1 MIGERSVHMPV
12 IQVENLRKTYE
23 KNSWR
28 PWKDGQK
35 TEALEGI
42 DFEVNK
48 GEIFGIVGPNGA
60 GKTTLV
66 NILSGLLYKDTGSVK
81 IFDKETEQ
89 NRKELANRMNVA
101 TAYSKLSGNLTV
113 EENLRVFA
121 KIYDVETK
129 EEKINHVLELFEI
142 NDLRGKKIY
151 HLSAGQKTRAN
162 LAKSFINQP
171 EVLLLD
177 EATAGLD
184 PHIAD
189 VTRKAIRQINKEH
202 DTTIIITSHDMEDI
216 DSLSDR
222 MMFLHQ
228 GKILRTGTPRELKKE
243 IHIKVLEVTV
253 DKVNKEFRRLVD
265 RIDGKLDG
273 NTARVNIDQEEH
285 IIDILDDISDIDVTV
300 IDIEAK
306 NPDLDE
312 VFKKVARDEV

>member
-1 MIGERSVHMPV
+1 MSI
-12 IQVENLRKTYE
+12 VEVKNLKKTYE
-23 KNSWR
+23 KGSWK
-28 PWKDGQK
+28 PWKDGRETK
-35 TEALEGI
+35 ALRGI
-42 DFEVNK
+42 DFEVK
-48 GEIFGIVGPNGA
+48 EGEIFGIVGPNGA

-81 IFDKETEQ
+81 IFGKETKQ
-89 NRKELANRMNVA
+89 NREALADRMNVS

-121 KIYDVETK
+121 KIYGVENRK
-129 EEKINHVLELFEI
+129 EKINHVLELFEI
-142 NDLRGKKIY
+142 EDLRAKKIY

-189 VTRKAIRQINKEH
+189 VTRKAIREINEKH

-228 GKILRTGTPRELKKE
+228 GEILRTGTPDKLKTD
-243 IHIKVLEVTV
+243 IHVKVLEVTV
-253 DKVNKEFRRLVD
+253 DEVNDKFEELIDHLEGELDGKTGKVKIEEEKHIIEILD
-265 RIDGKLDG
+265 RIS
-273 NTARVNIDQEEH
+273 E
-285 IIDILDDISDIDVTV
+285 IDVTV

-306 NPDLDE
+306 NPDLNE
-312 VFKKVARDEV
+312 VFKKVARNEV

>member
-1 MIGERSVHMPV
+1 MP
-12 IQVENLRKTYE
+12 IVEVKNLKKTYE
-23 KNSWR
+23 KGSWK
-28 PWKDGQK
+28 PWKDGRETK
-35 TEALEGI
+35 ALRGI
-42 DFEVNK
+42 DFEVK
-48 GEIFGIVGPNGA
+48 EGEIFGIVGPNGA

-81 IFDKETEQ
+81 IFGKETKK
-89 NRKELANRMNVA
+89 NREALADRMNVS

-113 EENLRVFA
+113 EENLKVFA
-121 KIYDVETK
+121 KIYGVENRK
-129 EEKINHVLELFEI
+129 QKINQVLQLFEI
-142 NDLRGKKIY
+142 KDLRAKKIY

-189 VTRKAIRQINKEH
+189 VTRKAIREINEKH

-228 GKILRTGTPRELKKE
+228 GEILRTGTPDKLKTD
-243 IHIKVLEVTV
+243 IHVKVLEVTV
-253 DKVNKEFRRLVD
+253 DEVNDEFEELIDHLEGDLEGETGKVKIEEEKHIIEILD
-265 RIDGKLDG
+265 RIS
-273 NTARVNIDQEEH
+273 E
-285 IIDILDDISDIDVTV
+285 IDVTV

-306 NPDLDE
+306 NPDLNE
-312 VFKKVARDEV
+312 VFKKVARNEV

>member
-1 MIGERSVHMPV
+1 MSV
-12 IQVENLRKTYE
+12 VEVKNLKKTYE
-23 KNSWR
+23 KNSWK
-28 PWKDGQK
+28 PWKNGRK
-35 TEALEGI
+35 TKALRGI
-42 DFEVNK
+42 NFDVKE

-81 IFDKETEQ
+81 IFGKETKQ
-89 NRKELANRMNVA
+89 NRKELADRMNVA
-101 TAYSKLSGNLTV
+101 TAYSKLSGNLTI

-121 KIYDVETK
+121 KIYDVENRK
-129 EEKINHVLELFEI
+129 EKINHVLELFEI
-142 NDLRGKKIY
+142 SDLRGKKIY

-171 EVLLLD
+171 EILLLD

-189 VTRKAIRQINKEH
+189 VTRKAIRQINEEH
-202 DTTIIITSHDMEDI
+202 ETTIIITSHDMEDI

-228 GKILRTGTPRELKKE
+228 GKILRTGTPRELKKD

-253 DKVNKEFRRLVD
+253 DEVNDDFRGL
-265 RIDGKLDG
+265 IDHLDG
-273 NTARVNIDQEEH
+273 ELDENTARVKIEQEEH
-285 IIDILDDISDIDVTV
+285 IIEILDSISEIDVTV

-306 NPDLDE
+306 NPDLNE
-312 VFKKVARDEV
+312 VFKKVARNEV

>member
-1 MIGERSVHMPV
+1 MPV
-12 IQVENLRKTYE
+12 VEVKNLEKTYE
-23 KNSWR
+23 KSSWKL
-28 PWKDGQK
+28 WKDGRK
-35 TEALEGI
+35 TEALRGI
-42 DFEVNK
+42 DFKVKK

-81 IFDKETEQ
+81 IFDKETKQ
-89 NRKELANRMNVA
+89 NRKELADRMNVA

-121 KIYDVETK
+121 KIYDVEK
-129 EEKINHVLELFEI
+129 RKEKINHVLELFEI
-142 NDLRGKKIY
+142 SDLRGKKIY

-171 EVLLLD
+171 EILLLD

-189 VTRKAIRQINKEH
+189 VTRKAIRQINEKH

-228 GKILRTGTPRELKKE
+228 GKILRTGTPRELKKD

-253 DKVNKEFRRLVD
+253 DEVNDDFRGL
-265 RIDGKLDG
+265 IEHLDGELDG
-273 NTARVNIDQEEH
+273 NTARVKIEQEEH
-285 IIDILDDISDIDVTV
+285 VIEILDSISEIDVTV

-306 NPDLDE
+306 NPDLNE
-312 VFKKVARDEV
+312 VFKKVARNEV

>member
-1 MIGERSVHMPV
+1 MSV
-12 IQVENLRKTYE
+12 IEVENLEKTYE
-23 KNSWR
+23 KRSWK
-28 PWKDGQK
+28 PWKAARK
-35 TEALEGI
+35 TEALKGI
-42 DFEVNK
+42 DFEVDE

-66 NILSGLLYKDTGSVK
+66 NILSGLLYKDSGSVRV
-81 IFDKETEQ
+81 FDKETKQ

-113 EENLRVFA
+113 EENLKVFA
-121 KIYDVETK
+121 KIYGVENRK
-129 EEKINHVLELFEI
+129 ERIEHVLELFEI
-142 NDLRGKKIY
+142 RDLRGKKIY

-171 EVLLLD
+171 EILLLD

-189 VTRKAIRQINKEH
+189 VTRKAIREINEEH

-228 GKILRTGTPRELKKE
+228 GEVLRTGTPRELKKD
-243 IHIKVLEVTV
+243 IHVKVLEVTV
-253 DKVNKEFRRLVD
+253 DEVNEEFRGLVEHLEGD
-265 RIDGKLDG
+265 LEG
-273 NTARVNIDQEEH
+273 NTGRIRIEQENH
-285 IIDILDDISDIDVTV
+285 IIEILESISEINVTIV
-300 IDIEAK
+300 DIEAK
-306 NPDLDE
+306 NPDLNE
-312 VFKKVARDEV
+312 VFRKVARNEV